1 MGIPPPKIQLP
12 YDPATMTV
20 IVIDDQD
27 PIRKAIRRL
36 LTSLGFGKVLEF
48 FDGSD
53 ALKAIAKEKLTVD
66 LIITDLY
73 MRKVSGFQVLKKVRS
88 QTYGSDVPIFVV
100 TGEGSKEDIV
110 KAADLGADDYLL
122 KPFQISDIEKK
133 VTSVLTKFHS
143 PPPLLKLIRQGER
156 LMIKGQY
163 QDALKLFE
171 AATRL
176 DPVSARAQHCKA
188 LALDKMGHSADALK
202 ILRDSAD
209 ANSTFYRNYT
219 TMADIYLKTG
229 QRQQAMDAM
238 KNELELNPKQPH
250 RQCALAEMLHT
261 DGDYL
266 GAIDHFR
273 AALKENSKLKE
284 ALLGMGR
291 ACDANDNQDKA
302 IYYYRRARRHHP
314 DLTRALDLIVK
325 SFDMRKEPRK
335 ALPILM
341 DDIHQFPARSDARLL
356 ASQLLLKFEEI
367 EKALKVLD
375 DGLIRD
381 PQSIPLLKGKARVL
395 LGSNDPANAVV
406 LYQRVVTLE
415 PSPANFTLLGLAL
428 MHDRQYGPSLQ
439 ALQTAL
445 KDTLDRQRVFL
456 LIADVYKRS
465 GNILQA
471 ITILTLAKKTSGGNI
486 PAETINADIQL
497 LMQNVKERRNLQAR
511 PKTSKAS

>member
-1 MGIPPPKIQLP
+1 MGAPQPKLP
-12 YDPATMTV
+12 YDPASMTV
-20 IVIDDQD
+20 VVIDDQD

-36 LTSLGFGKVLEF
+36 LTGIGFGNVLEY

-53 ALKAIAKEKLTVD
+53 ALKAIAKEKIAVD

-73 MRKVSGFQVLKKVRS
+73 MRKVTGFQVLKKIRS
-88 QTYGSDVPIFVV
+88 QTYGADVPIIVV

-156 LMIKGQY
+156 LMIEGHQE
-163 QDALKLFE
+163 DALKLFE

-176 DPVSARAQHCKA
+176 DPASARAQHCKA

-202 ILRDSAD
+202 ILKESTE

-219 TMADIYLKTG
+219 AMADIYLKTG
-229 QRQQAMDAM
+229 QRQQAIESM
-238 KNELELNPKQPH
+238 KSELELNPKQPH
-250 RQCALAEMLHT
+250 RQCILAEMLHT
-261 DGDYL
+261 EGDYL
-266 GAIDHFR
+266 GALEHFR
-273 AALKENSKLKE
+273 EALKENSKMKE

-291 ACDANDNQDKA
+291 ACDANDNQEKA

-314 DLTRALDLIVK
+314 DLTRALDLIIK
-325 SFDMRKEPRK
+325 SFEMRKEPRK

-341 DDIHQFPARSDARLL
+341 DDIHQSPGRSDARLL

-381 PQSIPLLKGKARVL
+381 PQNIPLLKGKARVL
-395 LGSNDPANAVV
+395 LGSNDPANAAG
-406 LYQRVVTLE
+406 LYQRIVAIE
-415 PSPANFTLLGLAL
+415 PSPAHFTLLGLAL
-428 MHDRQYGPSLQ
+428 MHDRQYGPALQ

-445 KDTLDRQRVFL
+445 KDAPDRQRVL
-456 LIADVYKRS
+456 SLIADVYKRS

-471 ITILTLAKKTSGGNI
+471 LTILTLAKKTPGAI
-486 PAETINADIQL
+486 PPETIAADIKILTQS
-497 LMQNVKERRNLQAR
+497 VKERRSTQTR
-511 PKTSKAS
+511 FTPKAS